1 MHKVNFLIVTH
12 VVHTHKDGDYYGYSP
27 YVNEMNI
34 WLKHVNKV
42 TIIAPLKA
50 VEMDSIYQKYH
61 HPNINFVSVPEFSF
75 INGKEMLKAVFV
87 MPYILLKLFWVML
100 FTNHI
105 HLRCPGNMGLL
116 GSFVQ
121 ILFPWKKKS
130 AKYAGNWDANSK
142 QPLSYRIQ
150 KRILSNTFLTHNIKV
165 LVYGDWKNQTKN
177 IKSFFTAT
185 YFNSE
190 IKDVN
195 SKDLNDK
202 IRFTFVGTLSKGKQ
216 PLYAIQLVEMLKN
229 KGYDVMLSLYGA
241 GNEQQQLVQYITEKH
256 LDGYV
261 FLKGNAGR
269 NAMMEIYKESHFMI
283 LPSKSEG
290 WPKVVAEAMFWGCLP
305 IATQVSCVPNMLDFG
320 ARGILLTEE
329 STEDLKLIEAVILN
343 QKAYNDKINK
353 AIQWSRM
360 FTIDKFESEIQTIVH
375 P

>member
-1 MHKVNFLIVTH
+1 MYKVNFLIVTH
-12 VVHTHKDGDYYGYSP
+12 VVHTQKEGDYYGYSP

-34 WLKHVNKV
+34 WLKQVDKV
-42 TIIAPLKA
+42 TILAPLKE
-50 VEMDSIYQKYH
+50 VEMDSIYQKYN

-75 INGKEMLKAVFV
+75 INGKEMIKAVFV
-87 MPYILLKLFWVML
+87 MPYILVKLFWVMI
-100 FTNHI
+100 FANHI

-116 GSFVQ
+116 GSLIQ
-121 ILFPWKKKS
+121 ILFPWKRKS

-150 KRILSNTFLTHNIKV
+150 KYILSNTFLTHNIKV
-165 LVYGDWKNQTKN
+165 LVYGEWKNQTNN

-190 IKDVN
+190 IKEVN
-195 SKDLNDK
+195 PKDLNHK

-216 PLYAIQLVEMLKN
+216 PLYALQLVEMLKN
-229 KGYDVMLSLYGA
+229 KGYNVTLSFYGS
-241 GNEQQQLVQYITEKH
+241 GSEKKQIENYIEQQH

-261 FLKGNAGR
+261 FLKGNTDR
-269 NAMMEIYKESHFMI
+269 SAMMEIYKESHFMI

-305 IATQVSCVPNMLDFG
+305 IVTKVSCVPNMLDFG
-320 ARGILLTEE
+320 TRGILLTENNI
-329 STEDLKLIEAVILN
+329 EDFKLIEAVILN
-343 QKAYNDKINK
+343 QEAYNNKINK

-360 FTIDKFESEIQTIVH
+360 YTIDKFESEIQTIVH

>member
-1 MHKVNFLIVTH
+1 
-12 VVHTHKDGDYYGYSP
+12 
-27 YVNEMNI
+27 MNI
-34 WLKHVNKV
+34 WLKYVDKV

-142 QPLSYRIQ
+142 QPVSYRIQ

-165 LVYGDWKNQTKN
+165 LVYGDWKNQSKN
-177 IKSFFTAT
+177 IKSF
-185 YFNSE
+185 
-190 IKDVN
+190 
-195 SKDLNDK
+195 
-202 IRFTFVGTLSKGKQ
+202 KQ

-261 FLKGNAGR
+261 FLKGNADR
-269 NAMMEIYKESHFMI
+269 SAMMEIYKESHFMI

-343 QKAYNDKINK
+343 QEAYNDKINK